1 MGTSKRNYLAAAAA
15 RARQARERAAVNAKA
30 ASTQKPVQAADA
42 PPAKTEEKPG
52 YARLLARLR
61 RDNERAAE

>member
-1 MGTSKRNYLAAAAA
+1 VSYYAARKAAQARAAREKAAA
-15 RARQARERAAVNAKA
+15 NAKA